1 MDHTRTGVGDR
12 HPVVLV
18 CERSGGLINELGEPA
33 MWSASDA
40 DVAAVIAAAE
50 ALIRKAQSV
59 QTTAVAEATRRDLA
73 TSVAATGLTA
83 WLSGLLTVKPA
94 PAKRVSRLAEQLAA
108 GVEAT
113 RQALAAGA
121 IDVDQAEVIASAVG
135 ALPSEVGDGLRGKAE
150 CYLLEQ
156 AELHH
161 AGVLAGLAAHLLDVV
176 APDLADAKLA
186 EALEREERRD
196 ATRRNTFSA
205 TATHRG
211 RMALRGELDPES
223 WALVAAALEPLAAPA
238 SGVDA
243 DGVQVRDQR
252 SVGQRHADALV
263 EVCSRTLAT
272 ETLPTSGGFPAHVA
286 VTIDYDRLRETAGVG
301 LLDTGAPIPAED
313 VRRVLCDAGVLPV
326 VLDSTGVPLDVG
338 RLRRV
343 FSRELR
349 RAVQVR
355 DIGCALPGCTRPAAW
370 CQVHHLAH
378 WVNNGT
384 TSLDNAVLLCGHHHR
399 VIHRNQWTVRMGR
412 SRRPEFIP
420 PAYIDPDQ
428 HPRTNTTHL
437 RT

>member
-1 MDHTRTGVGDR
+1 MLAEVGD
-12 HPVVLV
+12 PL
-18 CERSGGLINELGEPA
+18 L
-33 MWSASDA
+33 WSAPDA
-40 DVAAVIAAAE
+40 AVTDVVVAAEQVI
-50 ALIRKAQSV
+50 RRAQAV
-59 QTTAVAEATRRDLA
+59 QAVAVAEGQRRDLA
-73 TSVAATGLTA
+73 KQVAATGTTA

-94 PAKRVSRLAEQLAA
+94 HAKRVSRLAEHLDT

-135 ALPSEVGDGLRGKAE
+135 GLPSEVGDGLRGKAE

-223 WALVAAALEPLAAPA
+223 WALVAAALGPLAAPA
-238 SGVDA
+238 SGVDP

-263 EVCSRTLAT
+263 EVCSRTLAA

-286 VTIDYDRLRETAGVG
+286 VTMDYDRLRETAGVG
-301 LLDTGAPIPAED
+301 LLDTGAPIPAAD
-313 VRRVLCDAGVLPV
+313 LRRVLCDAGVLPV

-343 FSRELR
+343 VSRELR

-355 DIGCALPGCTRPAAW
+355 DIGCAFPGCTRPAAW

-378 WVNNGT
+378 WVDNGT
-384 TSLDNAVLLCGHHHR
+384 TSLANAVLLCGHHHR

-428 HPRTNTTHL
+428 RPRTNTTHL

>member
-1 MDHTRTGVGDR
+1 MDHTRGGDDR
-12 HPVVLV
+12 HPVVQV
-18 CERSGGLINELGEPA
+18 CERSGGLIDELGDPA
-33 MWSASDA
+33 RWSASDA

-73 TSVAATGLTA
+73 KQVAATGTTA

-94 PAKRVSRLAEQLAA
+94 HAKRVSRLAEHLDAS
-108 GVEAT
+108 VEAT
-113 RQALAAGA
+113 RQGLRSGQ
-121 IDVDQAEVIASAVG
+121 IDADQAEVIASAVG
-135 ALPSEVGDGLRGKAE
+135 ALPSEVGGELRGKAE
-150 CYLLEQ
+150 AYLLEQ

-176 APDLADAKLA
+176 APDLAERTLA
-186 EALEREERRD
+186 EALEREDRRD

-223 WALVAAALEPLAAPA
+223 WALVAAALEPLARPA
-238 SGVDA
+238 AGVDA
-243 DGVQVRDQR
+243 NGIQLRDQR
-252 SVGQRHADALV
+252 SVGQRQADALV
-263 EVCSRTLAT
+263 EVCSRTLAA

-286 VTIDYDRLRETAGVG
+286 IAIDHDRLRETAGVG
-301 LLDTGAPIPAED
+301 MLDTGAPIPAAA
-313 VRRVLCDAGVLPV
+313 VRRILCDAGVLPV
-326 VLDSTGVPLDVG
+326 VLDAAGVPLDVG

-355 DIGCALPGCTRPAAW
+355 DVGCAFPGCTREAAW
-370 CQVHHLAH
+370 CQVHHLLH
-378 WVNNGT
+378 WVDGGT
-384 TSLDNAVLLCGHHHR
+384 TSLANAVLLCGHHHR
-399 VIHRNQWTVRMGR
+399 VIHRNQWTVRLGHN
-412 SRRPEFIP
+412 RRPEFIP

-428 HPRTNTTHL
+428 RPRTNTTHL